1 MTALYERF
9 NSLGEML
16 RDSAD
21 RLKDKT
27 AVIFQKTFF
36 SYAQIEFFSNQISY
50 FLRKKGI
57 KSGDRVGLYCINS
70 PWFVA
75 SYFGILKTGAVAVP
89 INLLLSPEEI
99 QFILSDSEAAGL
111 IYFEGFEKNIE
122 QIRDSLPNLRFLV
135 AAGKPGIPE
144 STPLGEILKT
154 EPAECEIPK
163 LNQKEDVAAIL
174 YTSGTTGTPKGAML
188 THRNLLFNVNSVLQ
202 ILQVN
207 ENDVFLTVLPLF
219 HAFGA
224 TAGMITPLAAG
235 AAIAAVPKF
244 VAGEVAHVI
253 RETKSTIFLGVPSM
267 YKLFAGLPDERTPD
281 FRSLRF
287 GISGG
292 DAMPAGVL
300 KQFEEKF
307 GALIYEGD
315 GPTECSPVTAVNP
328 IGGKRKLCS
337 IGKPVQGVE
346 MKIVDDNGGELKNG
360 EIGEILVRG
369 DNVMKG
375 YFKRPEETK
384 ESFFGEWFRT
394 GDLGYR
400 DEEAYFYIVDR
411 KKDMIIVSGMNVY
424 PRMLENIIC
433 RHPSVLEAAVI
444 PEPHSLH
451 GEVPRA
457 VIVLKP
463 GASATR
469 KELLHFCSEHLG
481 RHEIPRIIEIVQE
494 LPKTPTGKVL
504 KRLLKSGKQR
514 FYD

>member
-1 MTALYERF
+1 MPALYERF

-16 RDSAD
+16 RDSAG
-21 RLKDKT
+21 RLKDKP
-27 AVIFQKTFF
+27 AVIFQQAPF
-36 SYAQIEFFSNQISY
+36 SYAQIESFSNQISC

-57 KSGDRVGLYCINS
+57 GKGDNVGLYCINS

-75 SYFGILKTGAVAVP
+75 SYFGILKTGATVVP
-89 INLLLSPEEI
+89 TNLLLSPEEI
-99 QFILSDSEAAGL
+99 QFILSDSEAKGL
-111 IYFEGFEKNIE
+111 IYFEGFEKTVE
-122 QIRDSLPNLRFLV
+122 QIKNSLPRVRFLIT
-135 AAGKPGIPE
+135 AGKPGIPQ
-144 STPLGEILKT
+144 STPLAEILKK
-154 EPAECEIPK
+154 EPAECEIPE

-202 ILQVN
+202 ILRVN

-244 VAGEVAHVI
+244 TAGDVAHVI
-253 RETKSTIFLGVPSM
+253 KETKSTIFLGVPSM
-267 YKLFAGLPDERTPD
+267 YKLFAGLPDERISD

-292 DAMPAGVL
+292 DALPAGVL

-307 GALIYEGD
+307 GVLIYEGD

-346 MKIVDDNGGELKNG
+346 MKIMDDNGSELKNG
-360 EIGEILVRG
+360 EIGEIAVRG

-375 YFKRPEETK
+375 YFKLPGDTK

-400 DEEAYFYIVDR
+400 DDEDYFYIVDR

-424 PRMLENIIC
+424 PRMLENVIC
-433 RHPSVLEAAVI
+433 RHPAVAEAAVV
-444 PEPHSLH
+444 PEPHPLH

-457 VIVLKP
+457 VVVLKP
-463 GASATR
+463 GASAAR
-469 KELLHFCSEHLG
+469 KDLLHFCSEHLG
-481 RHEIPRIIEIVQE
+481 RHEMPRIIEIVEE

-514 FYD
+514 FYE